1 MHERRVAVIGAG
13 LAGAE
18 AADRLTRYGI
28 RVDLYEMKPV
38 NRSPAHTGDGFAEL
52 VCSNSLRSDRL
63 ENAVGLLKEEMPAL
77 RGRNACSG
85 GRRTRRGSRGLFP
98 HGDGAYREEPAHHDP
113 S

>member
-1 MHERRVAVIGAG
+1 MRERRAAVIGAG

-52 VCSNSLRSDRL
+52 VCSNSLK
-63 ENAVGLLKEEMPAL
+63 AA
-77 RGRNACSG
+77 RNACSG

>member
-38 NRSPAHTGDGFAEL
+38 NR
-52 VCSNSLRSDRL
+52 
-63 ENAVGLLKEEMPAL
+63 
-77 RGRNACSG
+77 
-85 GRRTRRGSRGLFP
+85 
-98 HGDGAYREEPAHHDP
+98 
-113 S
+113 